1 MGYIYMLKSPSGKI
15 YIGQTIRP
23 IEKRLKE
30 HREGKSK
37 RCRAIYNAI
46 QYHGWENIE
55 KDWYYCPD
63 EDLNK
68 HEELMV
74 EVLGTLSPGGYN
86 LKEGGGNRGKA
97 SEETRHLQRE
107 VKLGENNPMYGRAG
121 ENNPMYGKKHSEETK
136 HLQREVKLGENN
148 PMYGRAGENNPMYGK
163 KHTKEA
169 KQKMKKINGGEN
181 NPMYGKTH
189 SDEAKQKQREAKLG
203 KNNPNYGK
211 TPSEETKQ
219 KLRKVNLG
227 ENNPMF
233 GKMHT
238 EESKQRNREA
248 NSGEN
253 HPKSKRIYQYDL
265 DGTFIDSFASS
276 GDAGRHFKK
285 KNGSIISTCARGN
298 TRRKN
303 AYGFKWSY
311 TLNIFM

>member
-97 SEETRHLQRE
+97 SEETR
-107 VKLGENNPMYGRAG
+107 
-121 ENNPMYGKKHSEETK
+121 

>member
-1 MGYIYMLKSPSGKI
+1 MLKSPSGKI

-97 SEETRHLQRE
+97 SEETR
-107 VKLGENNPMYGRAG
+107 
-121 ENNPMYGKKHSEETK
+121 